1 MKNIYLKPILTFLT
15 FAVLNVCFAQKVQ
28 WVHNDEK
35 NIVQITYEF
44 SLNVNNGDS
53 SLSLNLTIVD
63 KQENQTFDYG
73 VITLNSKNV
82 LDSNYLSELL
92 NTKYS
97 ALWKQYGREI
107 FLKYSGYLSQMTLN
121 VRDTLSQ
128 RNQHSFVYQGLFMFR
143 SLLNGAKRD
152 IKNNGVITFTVLD
165 SYVLALSSFGC
176 TEEVYINI
184 PDFKNYLEE
193 RKKWDKENKGIDYY
207 LGALKN
213 EKSTELNII
222 EITVRLEE
230 YFQNQFAR
238 WPQGGQCGC
247 CGNYSGNC
255 YFWSAA
261 CLAHDM
267 SCQRCQCD
275 LCFGGCV
282 PSSCSGNSISWY
294 WYLL

>member
-1 MKNIYLKPILTFLT
+1 ME
-15 FAVLNVCFAQKVQ
+15 AV
-28 WVHNDEK
+28 W
-35 NIVQITYEF
+35 T
-44 SLNVNNGDS
+44 
-53 SLSLNLTIVD
+53 
-63 KQENQTFDYG
+63 
-73 VITLNSKNV
+73 
-82 LDSNYLSELL
+82 
-92 NTKYS
+92 
-97 ALWKQYGREI
+97 RI

-152 IKNNGVITFTVLD
+152 IKNNGVINFTVLD

-230 YFQNQFAR
+230 YFQTNLLD
-238 WPQGGQCGC
+238 GLKVV
-247 CGNYSGNC
+247 
-255 YFWSAA
+255 SAA
-261 CLAHDM
+261 VVEIIQGTVIFGVLHVLLTIYLA
-267 SCQRCQCD
+267 SVVN
-275 LCFGGCV
+275 G
-282 PSSCSGNSISWY
+282 ISALAVAFQVVVAVTVFHGIGIFY
-294 WYLL
+294 NHHYQIL